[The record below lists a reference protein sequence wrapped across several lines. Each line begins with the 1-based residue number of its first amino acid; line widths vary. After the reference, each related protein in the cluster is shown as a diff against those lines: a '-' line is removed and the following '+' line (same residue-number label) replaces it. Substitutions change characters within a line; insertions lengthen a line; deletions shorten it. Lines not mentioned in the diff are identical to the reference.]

1 MSPQTK
7 EKGGRIIISIKEA
20 DLSFMVKVF
29 NLASEYCE
37 ERDTKG
43 VVENGDDG
51 CYEIIELPKDND
63 GV

>member
-1 MSPQTK
+1 
-7 EKGGRIIISIKEA
+7 
-20 DLSFMVKVF
+20 MVKVF